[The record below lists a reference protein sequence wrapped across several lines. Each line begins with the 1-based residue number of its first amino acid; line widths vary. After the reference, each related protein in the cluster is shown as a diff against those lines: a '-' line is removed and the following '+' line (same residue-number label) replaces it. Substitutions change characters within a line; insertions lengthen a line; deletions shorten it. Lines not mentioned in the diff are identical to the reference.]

1 MKSSKNTFNSESNI
15 CGLDNLPWTIH
26 CFLSDNLNLFS
37 FQIIGEVN
45 YNMNEEVCVNIY
57 LLCAVYYSGVMG
69 RYEYYDIISYF
80 NQNMVSLGS

>member
-1 MKSSKNTFNSESNI
+1 
-15 CGLDNLPWTIH
+15 
-26 CFLSDNLNLFS
+26 
-37 FQIIGEVN
+37 
-45 YNMNEEVCVNIY
+45 MNEEVCVNIY